1 MIKKCV
7 RLVHRNLEKRM
18 GKQENYKNFFNFLLG
33 FIVWVVNTSIWA
45 GVWMSEYAKIIL
57 RPFGYKGNWL
67 VFAVY
72 AIILFLITS
81 FYGGYRIGYYRRDDV
96 MLSGILSMV
105 ITNVITYL
113 QTCLVGRAL
122 MHVLPF
128 VLMTAMQAA
137 LICLW
142 TYLAN
147 LAYQK
152 VYPPR
157 RMLLI
162 YGGDNLARK
171 LIQKMSSRSEKYC
184 IDQAVSEDAGYDA
197 IISTLQGFQSAVLC
211 DLSPKIRNRLLKY
224 CYEKN
229 IRTYTTPKISDV
241 LIRGAANI
249 NLFDT
254 PLLLNRNVG
263 LSFEQR
269 VIKRAADIF
278 ISGTAL
284 LVLWPVMLIVACAIW
299 LYDRGPVLYRQ
310 ERCTINNK
318 VFSLIKFR
326 SMIVN
331 AEKDGKSQPAID
343 NDPRIT
349 PIGKFLR
356 ASRLDELPQLWN
368 ILKGDMSIVGP
379 RPERIEHVEKY
390 TAEMPEFVFRA
401 KVKAGLTGYAQ
412 VVGRYNTSAYD
423 KLKMDLMYIA
433 GYSVVEDFKL
443 MMMTLKILFVKSS
456 TEGFE

>member
-1 MIKKCV
+1 
-7 RLVHRNLEKRM
+7 M
-18 GKQENYKNFFNFLLG
+18 GKQENYKNFFKFLLG
-33 FIVWVVNTSIWA
+33 LIIWVINTAIWA

-57 RPFGYKGNWL
+57 RPFGFKGNWL
-67 VFAVY
+67 VFVVY
-72 AIILFLITS
+72 AIVLFLITS

-96 MLSGILSMV
+96 MLSGILSLV
-105 ITNVITYL
+105 ITNIITYL
-113 QTCLVGRAL
+113 QTCLVGRGL
-122 MHVLPF
+122 MNGFPF
-128 VLMTAMQAA
+128 LIMTVIQAG

-142 TYLAN
+142 TFLAN
-147 LAYQK
+147 MSYMK
-152 VYPPR
+152 IYPPR
-157 RMLLI
+157 RMLLV
-162 YGGDNLARK
+162 YGGDDLARK
-171 LIQKMSSRSEKYC
+171 LVQKMTGRSEKYC
-184 IDQAVSEDAGYDA
+184 IDEAISEDAGYEG
-197 IISTLQGFQSAVLC
+197 ILQKLGEFQAVVLC
-211 DLSPKIRNRLLKY
+211 DLSPKLRNRLLKY
-224 CYEKN
+224 CYAKD
-229 IRTYTTPKISDV
+229 IRAYTTPKISDV
-241 LIRGAANI
+241 LIRGAVNI

-263 LSFEQR
+263 LSLEQR
-269 VIKRAADIF
+269 AIKRGIDIL
-278 ISGTAL
+278 ISGVAL
-284 LVLWPVMLIVACAIW
+284 LILWPIMLIVSYAIW
-299 LYDRGPVLYRQ
+299 VYDRGPVLYRQ
-310 ERCTINNK
+310 DRCTINNK

-326 SMIVN
+326 SMITN
-331 AEKDGKSQPAID
+331 AEKNGKSQPAID

-390 TAEMPEFVFRA
+390 TAEMPEFEFRT

-433 GYSVVEDFKL
+433 GYSLAEDLKL